1 MTLNLFLI
9 FGIVFFAF
17 AFALVS
23 KRIQGSLLTP
33 PILFTAGGFILSG
46 LLMETAGLAYS
57 YWRT

>member
-23 KRIQGSLLTP
+23 KRIQGS
-33 PILFTAGGFILSG
+33 
-46 LLMETAGLAYS
+46 Y
-57 YWRT
+57 